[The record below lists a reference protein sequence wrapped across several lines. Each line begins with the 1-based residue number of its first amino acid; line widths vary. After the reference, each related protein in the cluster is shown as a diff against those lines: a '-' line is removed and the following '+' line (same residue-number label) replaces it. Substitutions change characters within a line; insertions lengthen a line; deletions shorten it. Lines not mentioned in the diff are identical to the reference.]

1 MKSWRKIIWKS
12 LSYILVAAVASAIT
26 LALWGGKTTKLTEL
40 EQVLNRYFIGEV
52 DSGAMEDAAAE
63 AMVDS
68 LGDRWSYYIPAEEYG
83 DYQENKNNAYVGV
96 GITVRARE
104 DGTGLDVLEVTP
116 GNSAQEAGVL
126 PGDILIRVQEQSV
139 AGMDV
144 DEVKNMIR
152 GEKGTKVDITVL
164 RSGAE
169 MTFTLERREIKVQ
182 VATGTLL
189 PNNIGLVRINNF
201 NTNCA
206 EEAIAAIE
214 SLRAQGADKLIFD
227 VRNNPG
233 GYVQE
238 MLKVLDYLLPEGVLF
253 RDVDYRGKESQ
264 DTSDAACLEIPM
276 VVLMNEDSY
285 SAAEFF
291 PAVLQE
297 YEWATLVG
305 THTTGKGHYQR
316 SYRLSDGSAVN
327 LSVGKYFTPSGKNLT
342 EVGGL
347 TPDVEV
353 EVDEET
359 ASKIYAQS
367 LAPEDDPQIQAAVEI
382 LQKNP
387 G

>member
-1 MKSWRKIIWKS
+1 MRSWQKIIWRS
-12 LSYILVAAVASAIT
+12 LSYILVAALASAIT
-26 LALWGGKTTKLTEL
+26 LALWGGRNTKLKEL
-40 EQVLNRYFIGEV
+40 EQVLNQYFIGEV
-52 DSGAMEDAAAE
+52 DAQIMEDAAAE

-68 LGDRWSYYIPAEEYG
+68 LGDRWSYYIPADEYE
-83 DYQENKNNAYVGV
+83 DYRENKNNAYVGV
-96 GITVRARE
+96 GLTVRERE
-104 DGTGLDVLEVTP
+104 DGAGLDILEVTP

-126 PGDILIRVQEQSV
+126 PGDILIRVDDRSV
-139 AGMDV
+139 VGMDT
-144 DEVKNMIR
+144 DAVKDLIR
-152 GEKGTKVDITVL
+152 GEKGTKVDIVVL
-164 RSGAE
+164 RSGE
-169 MTFTLERREIKVQ
+169 EKKFTLERRQIKVQ

-189 PNNIGLVRINNF
+189 PDNIGLVRINNF

-206 EEAIAAIE
+206 DEAIAAME
-214 SLRAQGADKLIFD
+214 SLREQGVDKLIFD

-233 GYVQE
+233 GYVNE
-238 MLKVLDYLLPEGVLF
+238 MLEVLDYLLPEGVLF
-253 RDVDYRGKESQ
+253 RDVDYRGYESKK
-264 DTSDAACLEIPM
+264 TSDDACLEIPM
-276 VVLMNEDSY
+276 VVLMNENSY

-305 THTTGKGHYQR
+305 NHTTGKGHYQR

-327 LSVGKYFTPSGKNLT
+327 LSVGKYFTPNGKNLT
-342 EVGGL
+342 ETGGL

-359 ASKIYAQS
+359 AAKIYAQS
-367 LAPEDDPQIQAAVEI
+367 LPPEEDPQIQAAVEI

>member
-52 DSGAMEDAAAE
+52 DAGAMEDAAAE

-68 LGDRWSYYIPAEEYG
+68 LGDRWSYYIPAEEYE
-83 DYQENKNNAYVGV
+83 DYRENKNNAYVGV

-104 DGTGLDVLEVTP
+104 DGTGLDVLEVTS

-126 PGDILIRVQEQSV
+126 PGDILTRVQAQSV

-144 DEVKNMIR
+144 DAVKNLIR

-305 THTTGKGHYQR
+305 AHTTGKGHYQR